1 MQNAHL
7 FSEQTKLQFD
17 KLLSKLKPALKGMAQ
32 RDKDLFLIRLERY
45 FQNLYD
51 GLYPVYGQR
60 EDFGAFLGQLVT
72 VMLESYKAR
81 PSDLKVLDIERDIT
95 PDWFQREQ
103 MVGYVFYV
111 ERFADSIKGILDKL
125 DYLEELGVTYVHLMK
140 LIHPR
145 EGENDGGFAVL
156 DYRDVDPKLGSVDD
170 LEALCSVFR
179 ERGISV
185 CIDLVLN
192 HCAKDHAWAKAALDG
207 DKVYQD
213 YFYMFPDRT
222 MPDEYEKTL
231 LEVFPDFAPGSFSYY
246 EDIDKWVWTTFYEFQ
261 WDLNWSNPKLFLEI
275 VEIMM
280 YWANKGVDVFR
291 LDAVAFMWKRLG
303 TQSQNQL
310 EVFDL
315 LQALRSCSR
324 IATPAVAHKAEAIV
338 SPDDLVKYFG
348 VGKHHGK
355 VSNLAYHNSLMVQY
369 WSALASRD
377 TRLMTHTLREFPRTP
392 NSIAWGTYIR
402 CHDDIGWAVTD
413 EDAAAIGLNGFLH
426 RKFLSDY
433 YAGEFEG
440 SHAKGQVFQFNPV
453 TQDKRISGSFASL
466 AGLEKG
472 LEENNQDL
480 TNFSVKRMLMGF
492 ALICGFGG
500 IPLLYMGDELG
511 LINDKSYLKEDDLA
525 KDNRWA
531 HRPFMDW
538 KKAEKRHKQGTLE
551 AKLFEGLQNIIKVR
565 KQTPQLSTIYES
577 VVLDIGHPHL
587 FIYRRLHPLGAFLAI
602 YNFTDSP
609 QSLDSS
615 ICFEQQLTEPFDQL
629 SQTFVDIQNGL
640 ITLEP
645 YQSLWLV

>member
-1 MQNAHL
+1 MQNSHL
-7 FSEQTKLQFD
+7 FSAHVKLQFD
-17 KLLSKLKPALKGMAQ
+17 TLLSKLKPSFKGMVQ

-60 EDFGAFLGQLVT
+60 EDFGVFLEQLVT

-81 PSDLKVLDIERDIT
+81 PADLKVLDIERDIT

-140 LIHPR
+140 LIRPR
-145 EGENDGGFAVL
+145 DGENDGGFAVL
-156 DYRDVDPKLGSVDD
+156 DYRDVDPILGSVDD
-170 LEALCSVFR
+170 LEALCKVFR

-192 HCAKDHAWAKAALDG
+192 HCAKDHAWAKAALAG
-207 DKVYQD
+207 DEVYQD

-246 EDIDKWVWTTFYEFQ
+246 EGIDKWVWTTFYEFQ

-338 SPDDLVKYFG
+338 SPEDLVKYFG

-355 VSNLAYHNSLMVQY
+355 VSNIAYHNSLMVQY

-377 TRLMTHTLREFPRTP
+377 TCLMTYTLREFPRTP

-413 EDAAAIGLNGFLH
+413 EDAAVIGLNGFLH

-433 YAGEFEG
+433 YAAEFEG
-440 SHAKGQVFQFNPV
+440 SHAKGEVFQFNPV

-466 AGLEKG
+466 IGLEKG
-472 LEENNQDL
+472 LEENNQAL
-480 TNFSVKRMLMGF
+480 IEFSVKRMLMGF

-511 LINDKSYLKEDDLA
+511 LLNDESYLEDASLA
-525 KDNRWA
+525 RDNRWT

-538 KKAEKRHKQGTLE
+538 QKAEKRHKKGSLE
-551 AKLFEGLQNIIKVR
+551 SQLFEGLQAIIKVR
-565 KQTPQLSTIYES
+565 KQMPQLNTIYES
-577 VVLDIGHPHL
+577 VVLDVGHPHL
-587 FIYRRLHPLGAFLAI
+587 FIYRRLHPLGPFLAI
-602 YNFTDSP
+602 YNFTDSR

-629 SQTFVDIQNGL
+629 SQTFIDIHNGL
-640 ITLEP
+640 IILEP